1 MCIQVAHE
9 MKILKHKAHGNHND
23 HCTAIAK
30 DMKKIREK
38 ILNAVNKCVSNHMD
52 EAINV
57 EQKIVRDSQKLLT
70 KTEDVINEAAQCV
83 VSDVLLIDA
92 IACLDNVST

>member
-1 MCIQVAHE
+1 

-38 ILNAVNKCVSNHMD
+38 ILNAVNKCVSNNME

-57 EQKIVRDSQKLLT
+57 EQKIVRDSQKLVT

-83 VSDVLLIDA
+83 VSDVLLVDA